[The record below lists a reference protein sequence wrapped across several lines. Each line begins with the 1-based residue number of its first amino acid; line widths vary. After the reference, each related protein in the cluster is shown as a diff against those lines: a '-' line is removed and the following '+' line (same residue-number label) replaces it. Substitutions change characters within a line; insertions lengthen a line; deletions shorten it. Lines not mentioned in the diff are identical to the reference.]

1 MRLAEYVDRYRA
13 YNRNAPRR
21 QAPALDAVKR
31 SPGPLR
37 VVAKAAGC
45 DPKQASQALAKLNKK
60 GLVKREG
67 EIWSAV
73 ECPQ

>member
-1 MRLAEYVDRYRA
+1 MKLAEYVDRYRA
-13 YNRNAPRR
+13 YNRNAPSR
-21 QAPALDAVKR
+21 QAPVLAAVKR

-37 VVAKAAGC
+37 AVAKAAGC
-45 DPKQASQALAKLNKK
+45 DPKQASQALARLREK